1 MWTQNTHISVMPPK
15 KKPRHDIS
23 GLKKQPKLT
32 TDSCHIMNKPMTC
45 ASDTTAPPVSPDPQI
60 NNNTDD
66 EEWTPNLPFDSN
78 KPVWNDKESEDNIDS
93 ENEEDFLD
101 KIVEEEMP
109 GVNPRKYRNK
119 SWYVALMRIAIEV
132 GNDLLDEDWVPKKMR
147 KKLDRKSV
155 V

>member
-1 MWTQNTHISVMPPK
+1 
-15 KKPRHDIS
+15 
-23 GLKKQPKLT
+23 
-32 TDSCHIMNKPMTC
+32 MTC
-45 ASDTTAPPVSPDPQI
+45 ASDTTAHPVLPDPQI

-119 SWYVALMRIAIEV
+119 SWYVALM
-132 GNDLLDEDWVPKKMR
+132 
-147 KKLDRKSV
+147 
-155 V
+155 